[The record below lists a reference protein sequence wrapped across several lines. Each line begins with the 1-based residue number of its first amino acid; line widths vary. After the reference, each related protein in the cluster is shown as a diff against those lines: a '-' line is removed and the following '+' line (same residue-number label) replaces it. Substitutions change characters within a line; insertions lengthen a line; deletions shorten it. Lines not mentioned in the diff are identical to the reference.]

1 MINRITSL
9 SGSNWTT
16 GSLPILSDSLAGEVT
31 GVRLISGNTSTVTWE
46 PVDGATNY
54 IILTEVLS
62 DSEVGPRPIVIAYEI
77 FGARARIHSTT
88 GNVLRAAVLAN
99 RGGDNGRLS
108 GGAKQFTA
116 LDRVFEVSPS
126 GRECGDV

>member
-1 MINRITSL
+1 
-9 SGSNWTT
+9 
-16 GSLPILSDSLAGEVT
+16 
-31 GVRLISGNTSTVTWE
+31 VTWE

-54 IILTEVLS
+54 IILTERLS

-77 FGARARIHSTT
+77 FGARAGIYSTT
-88 GNVLRAAVLAN
+88 GDVLRAAVLAN

-116 LDRVFEVSPS
+116 LNRVFEVGPS
-126 GRECGDV
+126 ARECGDV